1 MAGGGG
7 QGLGG
12 ALPWRWQ
19 RGPSYAQSLCS
30 LAPVQGDM
38 GGLPAHPLCVAGAGV
53 AAWGGEG
60 GAGTQQGWGK
70 SQQQA
75 ACYGGLG
82 EDLEGEILH
91 SSCPLCKWGEKVFLH
106 AFKVGLMGKLQG
118 RDGKGGRIWG
128 GGTKHPHPCTL
139 LPEIPWPSTEGP
151 RPTSP
156 SLSFLHYNTVGQP
169 GPPTPLRLSSFP
181 VPTVIPMPGRAPG
194 EMHCPQVLPH
204 GASRWEGPSSMRRS
218 DSVSLPAPGAVQEPL
233 LPHP

>member
-1 MAGGGG
+1 MPRAFV
-7 QGLGG
+7 
-12 ALPWRWQ
+12 PWLLCRGTWGDSQHTPFVWLEQEWQ
-19 RGPSYAQSLCS
+19 RG
-30 LAPVQGDM
+30 G
-38 GGLPAHPLCVAGAGV
+38 
-53 AAWGGEG
+53 G
-60 GAGTQQGWGK
+60 GAGTQQGWGWGK

-91 SSCPLCKWGEKVFLH
+91 SSCPLYKWGEKVLLH

-139 LPEIPWPSTEGP
+139 LPEIPRPSTEGP
-151 RPTSP
+151 WPTSP

-204 GASRWEGPSSMRRS
+204 GASQVGGSE
-218 DSVSLPAPGAVQEPL
+218 LHEAQ
-233 LPHP
+233 